1 MKSPIV
7 SDRRATG
14 LLDRVRDDVSRLR
27 DDIGHLLTHTKQ
39 ETLPN
44 SAREIA
50 DQAKQHFAA
59 GSAYA
64 ASRLRGFTRQP
75 PSHSAS
81 WVGGAVVT
89 DVQLEAAEQA
99 GGNAGQYC
107 VSVHWFN
114 PPFDSRTLERS
125 FYEGEIDS
133 TEACAA
139 DLSDG
144 DQRTWRLVSKRTDLP
159 VGTPARVQVHW
170 SNSFNVKESVFAP

>member
-7 SDRRATG
+7 SDRRAAG

-75 PSHSAS
+75 PNHSAS
-81 WVGGAVVT
+81 WVGGAIVT
-89 DVQLEAAEQA
+89 GLIAYGVYALLRNNCCNEATTNSDVDDLEA
-99 GGNAGQYC
+99 
-107 VSVHWFN
+107 
-114 PPFDSRTLERS
+114 D
-125 FYEGEIDS
+125 
-133 TEACAA
+133 
-139 DLSDG
+139 
-144 DQRTWRLVSKRTDLP
+144 
-159 VGTPARVQVHW
+159 
-170 SNSFNVKESVFAP
+170 APQ

>member
-1 MKSPIV
+1 MNSPIV

-89 DVQLEAAEQA
+89 GLIAYGVYALLRNNCCNQVTANSAANDLE
-99 GGNAGQYC
+99 
-107 VSVHWFN
+107 
-114 PPFDSRTLERS
+114 
-125 FYEGEIDS
+125 
-133 TEACAA
+133 TEA
-139 DLSDG
+139 
-144 DQRTWRLVSKRTDLP
+144 P
-159 VGTPARVQVHW
+159 
-170 SNSFNVKESVFAP
+170 E

>member
-27 DDIGHLLTHTKQ
+27 DDIGHLLTHTKR

-50 DQAKQHFAA
+50 DQAKQQFAA

-75 PSHSAS
+75 PRHSAS
-81 WVGGAVVT
+81 WVGGVVVT
-89 DVQLEAAEQA
+89 GLIAYGVYALLRNNCCNQATTNSAANDLE
-99 GGNAGQYC
+99 
-107 VSVHWFN
+107 
-114 PPFDSRTLERS
+114 
-125 FYEGEIDS
+125 
-133 TEACAA
+133 TEA
-139 DLSDG
+139 
-144 DQRTWRLVSKRTDLP
+144 P
-159 VGTPARVQVHW
+159 
-170 SNSFNVKESVFAP
+170 E